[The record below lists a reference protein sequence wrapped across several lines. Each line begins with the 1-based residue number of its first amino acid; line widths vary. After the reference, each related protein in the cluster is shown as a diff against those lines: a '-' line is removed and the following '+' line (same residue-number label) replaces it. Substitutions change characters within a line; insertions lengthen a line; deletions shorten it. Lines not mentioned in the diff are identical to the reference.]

1 MEMHLQPGDFFNFE
15 NVIILIK
22 IFLFKKME
30 PKPWTYDVYSQLALE
45 L

>member
-1 MEMHLQPGDFFNFE
+1 MKMHLQPGDFFNLK

-22 IFLFKKME
+22 IFLLLKME
-30 PKPWTYDVYSQLALE
+30 PKPWTNDVYSRLALE

>member
-1 MEMHLQPGDFFNFE
+1 MKMHLQPGDFFNLK

-22 IFLFKKME
+22 IFLFLKME
-30 PKPWTYDVYSQLALE
+30 PKPWTHAVYSRLALE